1 MIAYAQLL
9 GTLQPWLGN
18 ELMLKM
24 DGALRDI
31 HVHLCG
37 YSTRHDPQESLE
49 WIDRKL
55 FMAIREHTQ
64 GWFLMQLPDNTW
76 VRIRLDDIAAM
87 ADEVMFLLFDTFPA
101 DLWHKEFLQ
110 GYSMRQASLSA
121 LRVLYTKMAH
131 LQTEEELAA
140 IRRVIRDCY
149 PPFRW
154 QLWLED

>member
-1 MIAYAQLL
+1 MIAYAQILS
-9 GTLQPWLGN
+9 TLQPWLGN
-18 ELMLKM
+18 GLMLKM
-24 DGALRDI
+24 DEALRDI

-55 FMAIREHTQ
+55 LMAIREHTQ
-64 GWFLMQLPDNTW
+64 GRFLMQLPDDTW

-101 DLWHKEFLQ
+101 DEWHKGFLQ
-110 GYSMRQASLSA
+110 SYSMRQASLSA

-154 QLWLED
+154 YMWLND